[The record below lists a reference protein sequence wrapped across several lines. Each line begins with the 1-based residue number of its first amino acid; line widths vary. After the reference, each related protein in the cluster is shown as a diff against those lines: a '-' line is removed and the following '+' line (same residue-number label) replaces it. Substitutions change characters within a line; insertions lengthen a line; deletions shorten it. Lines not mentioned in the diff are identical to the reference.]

1 LSGEIIMINAIK
13 KFLNNK
19 KHLNISVTCVLCV
32 TFIGL
37 SIWYLSGANTPTIE
51 DGDLEV
57 IADLEEEAVPLASY
71 SGQISVGDIIAIN
84 VTADELEKVYGYQL
98 DVYYNRDY
106 LEYNKSLYS
115 DIDDIITIFATDKE
129 KYLLVG
135 ATMIGDAEGYSGQ
148 EVPVCRVEFTALND
162 FILTEYLASE
172 LFGISRVNIV
182 TDELQYLENVEGW
195 TASMSVKFNSSFP

>member
-1 LSGEIIMINAIK
+1 MINAIK